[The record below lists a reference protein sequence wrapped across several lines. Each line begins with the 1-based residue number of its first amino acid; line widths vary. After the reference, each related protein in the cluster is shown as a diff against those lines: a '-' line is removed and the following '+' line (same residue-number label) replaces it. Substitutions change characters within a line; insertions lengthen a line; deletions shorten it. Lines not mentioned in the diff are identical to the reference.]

1 MKFLFPNACLIY
13 HLSNY
18 KGDTLKH
25 AIFTA
30 LFFIFVF
37 YVLSCVS
44 PGIDGRY
51 AVDLEETKKNI
62 VDERQKSIFSMVQL
76 NMSAVEFEIKEGR
89 LIWYLNGAAREE
101 PAAIEKTNHGDL
113 IVIDK
118 NNDKM
123 EFKYDGGRLLLMD
136 PVMGIYIVFTKKQSQ
151 N

>member
-51 AVDLEETKKNI
+51 AVDLEETKKI
-62 VDERQKSIFSMVQL
+62 LSTK
-76 NMSAVEFEIKEGR
+76 GR
-89 LIWYLNGAAREE
+89 NPSSTWYN
-101 PAAIEKTNHGDL
+101 
-113 IVIDK
+113 
-118 NNDKM
+118 
-123 EFKYDGGRLLLMD
+123 
-136 PVMGIYIVFTKKQSQ
+136 
-151 N
+151 